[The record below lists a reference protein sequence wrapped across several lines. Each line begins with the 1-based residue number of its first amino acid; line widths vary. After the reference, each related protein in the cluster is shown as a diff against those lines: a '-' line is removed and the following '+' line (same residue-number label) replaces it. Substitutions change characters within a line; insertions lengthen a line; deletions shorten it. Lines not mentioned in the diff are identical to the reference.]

1 MNSRLCRVSCDTF
14 LSTAICPRSGILQR
28 TGVRNLATKQKVRHV
43 GPLRL
48 HQSVAQDLGI
58 AILSG
63 VYQPGAHFAG
73 EIAQSAAMGVSRT
86 AYREAIRILT
96 AKGLLESK
104 PKAGTHV
111 MPRERW
117 NLLDPDMLAWMF
129 LGTPNEQF
137 IRDLFEL
144 RNLLEPAAAKL
155 AAERRTPEQLLIM
168 QAAIADMRTC
178 GLATPAGQA
187 ADQRFHATLLAAS
200 GNQALA
206 TLASSVGAA
215 VQWTTNF
222 KQRATSN
229 PRDPLPEHNAVYDAI
244 ATGDKARAFDAMED
258 LIDLAFKDMA
268 FAL

>member
-1 MNSRLCRVSCDTF
+1 MRDLAEEQKKRND
-14 LSTAICPRSGILQR
+14 ST
-28 TGVRNLATKQKVRHV
+28 
-43 GPLRL
+43 LRI
-48 HQSVAQDLGI
+48 HQSVAQQLGI

-63 VYQPGAHFAG
+63 IHKPGEHFVG
-73 EIAQSAAMGVSRT
+73 EIEQSAAMGVSRT

-111 MPRERW
+111 TARERW

-129 LGTPNEQF
+129 MGKPNEQF

-144 RNLLEPAAAKL
+144 RNLLEPSAAKL
-155 AAERRTPEQLLIM
+155 AAERRTVEQLDVM
-168 QAAIADMRTC
+168 QAAIADMRAY
-178 GLATPAGQA
+178 GLATTEGQA

-215 VQWTTNF
+215 VKWTTNF
-222 KQRATSN
+222 KQRVNPN
-229 PRDPLPEHNAVYDAI
+229 PRDPLPEHIAVFDAI
-244 ATGDKARAFDAMED
+244 KAGDTAQAYGAMEG

>member
-1 MNSRLCRVSCDTF
+1 M
-14 LSTAICPRSGILQR
+14 A
-28 TGVRNLATKQKVRHV
+28 AKQKVQNDSK
-43 GPLRL
+43 LRL
-48 HQSVAQDLGI
+48 HQSVAQNLGI

-63 VYQPGAHFAG
+63 DFQPGTQFVG
-73 EIAQSAAMGVSRT
+73 EIEQSAVLGVSRT

-111 MPRERW
+111 TARERW

-129 LGTPNEQF
+129 MGTPDEQF

-155 AAERRTPEQLLIM
+155 AAERRTPAQLSLM
-168 QAAIADMRTC
+168 QSAIADMRAH
-178 GLATPAGQA
+178 GLATSKGQA
-187 ADQRFHATLLAAS
+187 SDQKFHATLLAAS

-206 TLASSVGAA
+206 TLASSIGAA

-222 KQRATSN
+222 KQRANPN
-229 PRDPLPEHNAVYDAI
+229 PRDPLPEHIAVFDAI
-244 ATGDKARAFDAMED
+244 AAGDKSRAHDAMEI

>member
-1 MNSRLCRVSCDTF
+1 V
-14 LSTAICPRSGILQR
+14 A
-28 TGVRNLATKQKVRHV
+28 KQKKWND
-43 GPLRL
+43 GALRI
-48 HQSVAQDLGI
+48 HQTVAQDLGI

-63 VYQPGAHFAG
+63 THQPGDHFAG
-73 EIAQSAAMGVSRT
+73 EIEQSAAMGVSRT

-104 PKAGTHV
+104 PKAGTRIT
-111 MPRERW
+111 PRERW
-117 NLLDPDMLAWMF
+117 NLLDPEMLEWMF
-129 LGTPNEQF
+129 MGKPNEQF
-137 IRDLFEL
+137 IHDLFEL

-155 AAERRTPEQLLIM
+155 AAERRTAQQLDVM
-168 QAAIADMRTC
+168 QSAIDDMRAY
-178 GLATPAGQA
+178 GLATTEGQA

-222 KQRATSN
+222 KQRANPN
-229 PRDPLPEHNAVYDAI
+229 PRDPLPEHIAVFEAI
-244 ATGDKARAFDAMED
+244 KAGDKARAFSAMEE

>member
-1 MNSRLCRVSCDTF
+1 
-14 LSTAICPRSGILQR
+14 
-28 TGVRNLATKQKVRHV
+28 LAAKQKGRKD
-43 GPLRL
+43 GTLRI

-73 EIAQSAAMGVSRT
+73 EIEQSAAMGVSRT

-111 MPRERW
+111 TARERW

-129 LGTPNEQF
+129 MGTPNEQF

-155 AAERRTPEQLLIM
+155 AAERRTAEQLAIM
-168 QAAIADMRTC
+168 QSAIVDMRKY
-178 GLATPAGQA
+178 GLGTTEGQA

-222 KQRATSN
+222 KQRANAN
-229 PRDPLPEHNAVYDAI
+229 PRDPLPEHIAVFDAI
-244 ATGDKARAFDAMED
+244 SASDKAHAYTAMEI

>member
-1 MNSRLCRVSCDTF
+1 
-14 LSTAICPRSGILQR
+14 
-28 TGVRNLATKQKVRHV
+28 LAEKQKIRNESS
-43 GPLRL
+43 LRL
-48 HQSVAQDLGI
+48 HQSVAQQMGI

-63 VYQPGAHFAG
+63 VHKPGEHFAG
-73 EIAQSAAMGVSRT
+73 EIEQSAAMGVSRT

-111 MPRERW
+111 TPRKRW

-129 LGTPNEQF
+129 MGTPDEQF

-155 AAERRTPEQLLIM
+155 AAERRTAEQLGVM
-168 QAAIADMRTC
+168 QAAIADMRAY
-178 GLATPAGQA
+178 GLATTEGQA

-222 KQRATSN
+222 KQRANRN
-229 PRDPLPEHNAVYDAI
+229 PRDPLPEHIAVCDAI
-244 ATGDKARAFDAMED
+244 KAGNAAQAFGAMET

-268 FAL
+268 FAR

>member
-1 MNSRLCRVSCDTF
+1 M
-14 LSTAICPRSGILQR
+14 AI
-28 TGVRNLATKQKVRHV
+28 KQKLRNDVT
-43 GPLRL
+43 LRL

-63 VYQPGAHFAG
+63 VFQPGAHFAG
-73 EIAQSAAMGVSRT
+73 EIEQSAAMGVSRT

-111 MPRERW
+111 TPRERW

-129 LGTPNEQF
+129 MGTPNEQF

-155 AAERRTPEQLLIM
+155 AAERRTTEQLDVM
-168 QAAIADMRTC
+168 QAAIADMRAY
-178 GLATPAGQA
+178 GLATTEGQA

-222 KQRATSN
+222 KQRANRN
-229 PRDPLPEHNAVYDAI
+229 PRDPLPEHIAVFDAI
-244 ATGDKARAFDAMED
+244 KAGDTAQAYGAMEG

>member
-1 MNSRLCRVSCDTF
+1 LAAKQT
-14 LSTAICPRSGILQR
+14 I
-28 TGVRNLATKQKVRHV
+28 RNDAT
-43 GPLRL
+43 LRL
-48 HQSVAQDLGI
+48 HQSVAQQLGI

-63 VYQPGAHFAG
+63 VHKPGEHFAG
-73 EIAQSAAMGVSRT
+73 EIEQSAAMGVSRT

-111 MPRERW
+111 TARERW

-129 LGTPNEQF
+129 MGKPNEQF

-155 AAERRTPEQLLIM
+155 AAERRTEEQLDVM
-168 QAAIADMRTC
+168 QAAIADMRAF
-178 GLATPAGQA
+178 GLATTEGQA

-222 KQRATSN
+222 KQRANPN
-229 PRDPLPEHNAVYDAI
+229 PRDPLPEHIAVFDAI
-244 ATGDKARAFDAMED
+244 KTGDTAQAYGAMEG

>member
-1 MNSRLCRVSCDTF
+1 MRND
-14 LSTAICPRSGILQR
+14 ST
-28 TGVRNLATKQKVRHV
+28 
-43 GPLRL
+43 LRL

-63 VYQPGAHFAG
+63 AYKPGAHFAG
-73 EIAQSAAMGVSRT
+73 EIEQSAAMGVSRT

-111 MPRERW
+111 TPRERW

-129 LGTPNEQF
+129 MGTPDEQF

-155 AAERRTPEQLLIM
+155 AAERRTTEQLEVM
-168 QAAIADMRTC
+168 QAAIADMRAH
-178 GLATPAGQA
+178 GLATTEGQA

-222 KQRATSN
+222 KQRANPN
-229 PRDPLPEHNAVYDAI
+229 PRDPLPEHIAVADAI
-244 ATGDKARAFDAMED
+244 AAGDPAQAFGAMET